1 MWVGV
6 VASSAVHIQD
16 ARVQGLLV
24 VQGKGHGIHT
34 APPVLSAWFLQHNID
49 NWMNISIDKRT
60 TKKKYLYIVY
70 SLRYSGAKSGLPS
83 CSGIPAA
90 SRPVPSPSP
99 SAPGKNWRSLARR
112 HHPCR
117 NTSPGEVKKPWS

>member
-34 APPVLSAWFLQHNID
+34 APPVLSAWFLQHDID
-49 NWMNISIDKRT
+49 TWMNISIDKRT
-60 TKKKYLYIVY
+60 TKKRICTLCTHCDILEQNPASPHV
-70 SLRYSGAKSGLPS
+70 LVFQQLLGLFPLLHRALQEKT
-83 CSGIPAA
+83 GEAWQGDIIP
-90 SRPVPSPSP
+90 VEI
-99 SAPGKNWRSLARR
+99 
-112 HHPCR
+112 HPLER
-117 NTSPGEVKKPWS
+117 